1 MTSAYDS
8 QHGFAVRLRA
18 ARACLFCHPQKSK
31 GCQRVACVFC
41 MTPESRPIVII
52 GGGVI
57 GSAIAYFL
65 TLQQPQCPVV
75 VVERDPTYARA
86 SSALSASS
94 IRQQFSTDINI
105 QMSAYG
111 IGFLRD
117 VGRLLACDGDVPAIG
132 LHEGGYLYLATP
144 EGEAT
149 LRENHVLQKQH
160 GADVALLSPAQLQER
175 FGWLALQGVSLGSLG
190 LSGEGWFDGYQLL
203 MALRKKAQRQGVR
216 YVADEAVGFEMV
228 GTDGVQ
234 HVHAVRLQS
243 GEIIP
248 CRFAVNAGGPWAAAI
263 ASWAGIDL
271 PVVGK
276 RRTVFHLASPAA
288 LPGCPLLIDT
298 SGIWLR
304 PEGQGFICGFAPAA
318 GNDADFAP
326 LEPEYDAFENLVWPT
341 LAERIPGFEALRLQG
356 AWAGYYEMNTFD
368 HNALVGLHPECDNL
382 VFANGFSGHGLQ
394 QSPAVGRGL
403 AELMLTGRY
412 QSLDLS
418 PVSIQRWVDKRPLL
432 EKNVI

>member
-1 MTSAYDS
+1 M
-8 QHGFAVRLRA
+8 
-18 ARACLFCHPQKSK
+18 ARASLPADTS
-31 GCQRVACVFC
+31 
-41 MTPESRPIVII
+41 PIVVI

-65 TLQQPQCPVV
+65 TQQQPGCSVV

-105 QMSAYG
+105 QISGYG
-111 IGFLRD
+111 IEFLRN
-117 VGRLLACDGDVPAIG
+117 VGTLLACHGDAPDVG
-132 LHEGGYLYLATP
+132 LHEGGYLYLGTQA
-144 EGEAT
+144 GEAT
-149 LRENHVLQKQH
+149 LRENHALQKRH
-160 GADVALLSPAQLQER
+160 GADVALLNPQQLAER
-175 FGWLALQGVSLGSLG
+175 FPWLALQDVALGSLG
-190 LSGEGWFDGYQLL
+190 LSGEGWFDGYLL
-203 MALRKKAQRQGVR
+203 LTALRKKAQSQGVR
-216 YVADEAVGFEMV
+216 YVADEAMGLQMARS
-228 GTDGVQ
+228 DGVQ
-234 HVHAVRLQS
+234 HVS
-243 GEIIP
+243 GVQLENGGVIP
-248 CRFAVNAGGPWAAAI
+248 CNFVVNAAGPWAAAV
-263 ASWAGIDL
+263 AGWAGIDL

-304 PEGQGFICGFAPAA
+304 PEGQGFICGFTPAA
-318 GNDADFAP
+318 DNDADFAP
-326 LEPEYDAFENLVWPT
+326 LEPEHHAFEDHVWPT
-341 LAERIPGFEALRLQG
+341 LAERIPGFEALRMQG

-368 HNALVGLHPECDNL
+368 HNAIVGLHPACDNFI
-382 VFANGFSGHGLQ
+382 FANGFSGHGLQ
-394 QSPAVGRGL
+394 QCPAVGRGL

-418 PVSIQRWVDKRPLL
+418 PLSIERIARNEPLL